1 MKTVSLSSNMVH
13 TGHLILVNRDYPYRV
28 EAPYKTLAP
37 VDATN
42 NSVLLERRVAS
53 IYNKLMDDLYA
64 RNRITAVSGW
74 RSQREQ
80 EKIYSDSLLE
90 NGADFTAKYVALPG
104 HSEHQTGLAVDL
116 ALNRPD
122 IDFIRP
128 YFPDTGVCGAF
139 REMAGGFGFIERYPE
154 GKENITGIAYEPW
167 HFRYVGAPHA
177 MIMEQMGDTLEEYHA
192 RIRQFPYGRDPLQ
205 YDFGSSEIEISYLPA
220 DKEIVTVDIEDDI
233 PYSVSGNNMDG
244 FVVTLWGKP
253 V

>member
-1 MKTVSLSSNMVH
+1 MKTVSLSRDMVH
-13 TGHLILVNRDYPYRV
+13 TGPLILVNRDHPYR
-28 EAPYKTLAP
+28 EGSPDKTLAP

-42 NSVLLERRVAS
+42 SNVLLERRVAS
-53 IYNKLMDDLYA
+53 VYDKLMDKLYA
-64 RNRITAVSGW
+64 RSRITAVSGW

-80 EKIYSDSLLE
+80 EKIYGDSLLE
-90 NGADFTAKYVALPG
+90 NGTDFTAKYVALPG

-116 ALNRPD
+116 ALNQPD

-128 YFPDTGVCGAF
+128 HFPYTGVCGAF
-139 REMAGGFGFIERYPE
+139 RELAGRFGFIERYQE

-177 MIMEQMGDTLEEYHA
+177 VIMEQMGDTLEEYHA

-205 YDFGSSEIEISYLPA
+205 YNPGSSEIEISYLPA
-220 DKEIVTVDIEDDI
+220 DKEIVTFDIEGDA

-244 FVVTLWGKP
+244 FVVTVWRASR
-253 V
+253 